1 MGGISSVV
9 VVGLGYV
16 GLPTAVSLAAGGL
29 AVTGVDVDPGVVDS
43 VNRGEAPFAEPELS
57 AAVAGAVAAGRLR
70 AQREMAAAGAY
81 VIAVPTPLRAGH
93 QPDLSHVTAAA
104 EAVAGVLRG
113 GEVIVLEST
122 VPPGTTRQLSEL
134 VAARRPDLRLPH
146 ASGAAAD
153 VHVAHC
159 PERVLPGRIMTE
171 IAANDRVIGG
181 LTPACA
187 ERAAGLYRAFCRGE
201 LVLTDAASAEMVK
214 LAENAYRD
222 VNIAFANELSLVCR
236 RLGLDAWEIRRL
248 ANHHP
253 RVQILRPGPGVGGHC
268 VAVDPWFIVA
278 AAPEEARLTRAARDV
293 NDQMPACVAGQI
305 IEACGR
311 LADPAV
317 ACLGLSFKADV
328 GDLRQSPAVDVA
340 ARVAAALPDV
350 KILAVEPHATAL
362 PDPLGDRGNVVLADA
377 ASAVADASV
386 IALLTDHRCFRDITP
401 GQLDGKVVVDTR
413 GMWR

>member
-1 MGGISSVV
+1 
-9 VVGLGYV
+9 
-16 GLPTAVSLAAGGL
+16 
-29 AVTGVDVDPGVVDS
+29 
-43 VNRGEAPFAEPELS
+43 
-57 AAVAGAVAAGRLR
+57 
-70 AQREMAAAGAY
+70 
-81 VIAVPTPLRAGH
+81 
-93 QPDLSHVTAAA
+93 
-104 EAVAGVLRG
+104 
-113 GEVIVLEST
+113 
-122 VPPGTTRQLSEL
+122 
-134 VAARRPDLRLPH
+134 
-146 ASGAAAD
+146 
-153 VHVAHC
+153 
-159 PERVLPGRIMTE
+159 
-171 IAANDRVIGG
+171 
-181 LTPACA
+181 
-187 ERAAGLYRAFCRGE
+187 
-201 LVLTDAASAEMVK
+201 MVK

-278 AAPEEARLTRAARDV
+278 AAPQETRLTRAARDV
-293 NDQMPACVAGQI
+293 NDQMPARVAGQI

-311 LADPAV
+311 LAKPAV

-328 GDLRQSPAVDVA
+328 ADLRQSPAVDVA

-362 PDPLGDRGNVVLADA
+362 PGPLGDRGNVVLADA